1 MQNARATAGVVSK
14 QNARA
19 AAGVLFYSVNI
30 KANITQSPA
39 NFIPLSVIARPFNLI
54 TIPARREQNPD
65 AAIVTPSDR
74 LRDMGRV
81 P

>member
-1 MQNARATAGVVSK
+1 MQNARAAAGVVSK

-30 KANITQSPA
+30 KASITQRPA
-39 NFIPLSVIARPFNLI
+39 NFIPLSVITIPLHLI
-54 TIPARREQNPD
+54 IIPARRKQNPD